1 MLSVILVGSV
11 VRKGGGFRTVRGAG
25 REGKDEG
32 GQRCLTVWLAPKR
45 QGVGK
50 ILRSQSA
57 QGAKGKQ

>member
-32 GQRCLTVWLAPKR
+32 GQRCLTVWLA
-45 QGVGK
+45 QEE
-50 ILRSQSA
+50 Q
-57 QGAKGKQ
+57 